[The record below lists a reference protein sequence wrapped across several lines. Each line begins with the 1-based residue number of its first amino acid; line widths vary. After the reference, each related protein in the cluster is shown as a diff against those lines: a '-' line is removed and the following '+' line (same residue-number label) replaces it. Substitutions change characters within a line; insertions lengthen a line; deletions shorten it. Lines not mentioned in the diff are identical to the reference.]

1 MTTAEIIRLLALCAH
16 IIFGF
21 VAAVVISLRRK
32 PATAIAWILTIVFIP
47 ILGAVAF
54 FLVGFGRL
62 PKARR
67 DKQRKKD
74 ERRETRK
81 REKEANPG
89 SPGTPGEDPD
99 IAGIVPGP
107 QPLPED

>member
-54 FLVGFGRL
+54 FLVGFGQASQGAPRQA
-62 PKARR
+62 ARGEHPDAR
-67 DKQRKKD
+67 AL
-74 ERRETRK
+74 RRVGPR
-81 REKEANPG
+81 RR
-89 SPGTPGEDPD
+89 
-99 IAGIVPGP
+99 AGRP
-107 QPLPED
+107 